1 MTLASGALHQLY
13 YIPEVTFGTTPTS
26 PAWTPFRNKGCTL
39 GLKRDSLESQELRSY
54 RAITDLRLG
63 TYKVDGDVDC
73 ELIKGAFDTML
84 EALMGGTWTANVLK
98 QGVTARSFA
107 MLRRFTDV
115 TQYQEFNGVV
125 PAKLALSVKSNAMV
139 DAKFS
144 FLGSN
149 MVLTPTGSATYNS
162 ANANM
167 PLDSFS
173 GTFKEGGA
181 TIAFLAGIDLT
192 IDNGLEPNYV
202 LGSKYAAA
210 INWGLSKITG
220 TAKAY
225 FPDATLITKFL
236 NETASSMEFTLSDG
250 TNTLNFLMSNLKYT
264 TGDIPASNEK
274 SLELSLGFAALHHS
288 TDTNLKIT
296 RSA

>member
-1 MTLASGALHQLY
+1 MTYASGALHQIY
-13 YIPEVTFGTTPTS
+13 YIPEVDFGATPAT
-26 PAWTPFRNKGCTL
+26 PAWIPFRNKGCTL
-39 GLKRDSLESQELRSY
+39 GLKRDPLESQELRSD
-54 RAITDLRLG
+54 RAITDMRLG
-63 TYKVDGDVDC
+63 TYKVEGDVNC

-84 EALMGGTWTANVLK
+84 EALMGGTWTADVLK

-115 TQYQEFNGVV
+115 SLYQEFNGVV
-125 PAKLALSVKSNAMV
+125 PAKLELSVKPNAMV

-149 MVLTPTGSATYNS
+149 MVLTPTASATYV
-162 ANANM
+162 AADTHM

-173 GTFKEGGA
+173 GTFKEGGNTVA
-181 TIAFLAGIDLT
+181 YLTGIDLT
-192 IDNGLEPNYV
+192 IDNGLEANYV
-202 LGSKYAAA
+202 LGSKYAPA
-210 INWGLSKITG
+210 INWGRSKITG
-220 TAKAY
+220 KVEAF
-225 FPDATLITKFL
+225 FPDALMLSKFID
-236 NETASSMEFTLSDG
+236 ETASSLEFTLSDG

-264 TGDIPASNEK
+264 TGDIPANNEK
-274 SLELSLGFAALHHS
+274 SLVLSLGFAALHHS